1 MISMIDAWFP
11 LQLADELAIAPIVIL
26 LLTALSLFLVDSIHR
41 DRSYPLALAGTAA
54 IGTLTSLFVATWFLL
69 SGTGEGASPL
79 FQDQLIVDD
88 MSLFFTIIVASVTL
102 LVIIASVDYIGDH
115 PHQGE
120 YYSLVLL
127 AATGMALMSSA
138 NSLVIV
144 FIALELASLPSYAL
158 VSYFK
163 FNRGS
168 VEAGLKYFLIGA
180 LSSAIFLYG
189 ISLVYVET
197 GTLQLEAIAVAVE
210 SPDNVGI
217 LGVGVLFIIGGL
229 AFKTA
234 SVPFHFW
241 APDAYEGAPST
252 ISAFISSASKAAGFV
267 IAFRVLIEAFPL
279 ELMDVIGIEW
289 VIIIQ
294 VLAVATM
301 IIGNLAAAVQESV
314 KRMLAYSSIGHAGYV
329 LIGLAALTNP
339 GSTNDLVLGAAMMHL
354 FVYGFMNTGAFLF
367 VALGEYRGVGRTF
380 SDYNGLWRDAPIACT
395 VVTILV
401 LSLAG
406 LPIGGG
412 FFSKYFLF
420 MGAVSAGFWW
430 LAAVGAITSAISLYY
445 YARLV
450 KALWIEDAPTDR
462 TLGPRPVG
470 IYVALIIAGI
480 ITITLIPAF
489 FPIAEAAQ
497 SAAGA
502 LIG

>member
-1 MISMIDAWFP
+1 MISQLEAWFP
-11 LQLADELAIAPIVIL
+11 LQLVDELAIAPIVIL
-26 LLTALSLFLVDSIHR
+26 LLTALALFLVDSIHR
-41 DRSYPLALAGTAA
+41 DRTYSIGLAATAA
-54 IGTLTSLFVATWFLL
+54 IGTVTSLLVAVWFLL
-69 SGTGEGASPL
+69 AGTGDDASPL
-79 FQDQLIVDD
+79 FKAQLIVDE
-88 MSLFFTIIVASVTL
+88 MSLFFTIIITTVTM
-102 LVIIASVDYIGDH
+102 LVIIASVDYIDGH

-144 FIALELASLPSYAL
+144 FIAMELASFSSYAL

-168 VEAGLKYFLIGA
+168 VEGGLKYFLIGA
-180 LSSAIFLYG
+180 LASAIFLYG
-189 ISLVYVET
+189 ISLVYVDT
-197 GTLQLEAIAVAVE
+197 GTLQLQAIATAVE
-210 SPDNVGI
+210 NPDNVGL
-217 LGVGVLFIIGGL
+217 LGVGLLMIIVGL

-279 ELMDVIGIEW
+279 EIMDVIGIEW
-289 VIIIQ
+289 VVIIQ
-294 VLAVATM
+294 VLAVLTM
-301 IIGNLAAAVQESV
+301 LVGNLAAAVQESV

-367 VALGEYRGVGRTF
+367 VALGEYWNIGRTF
-380 SDYNGLWRDAPIACT
+380 ADYNGLWREAPIACT
-395 VVTILV
+395 AVTVLL

-430 LAAVGAITSAISLYY
+430 LAAVGALTSAISLYY

-450 KALWIEDAPTDR
+450 KAIWIEDAPTNR
-462 TLGPRPVG
+462 EIGPRPIG
-470 IYVALIIAGI
+470 IYVALVVAGF
-480 ITITLIPAF
+480 ITIALLPGF

-497 SAAGA
+497 SAASIVVG
-502 LIG
+502 